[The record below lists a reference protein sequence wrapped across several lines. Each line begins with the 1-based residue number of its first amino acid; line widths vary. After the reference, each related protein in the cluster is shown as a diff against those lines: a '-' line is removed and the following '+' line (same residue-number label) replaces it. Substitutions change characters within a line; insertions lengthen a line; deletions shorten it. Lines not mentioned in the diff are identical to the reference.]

1 MFIHE
6 IYRECYDPI
15 QQAIDIQLG
24 NPAFN
29 DYPSIETIIIS
40 AIDEKYSRL
49 SNNYKRLISL
59 KMQGFNREQIADKTG
74 ISTTTQW
81 RMLKKMKRFTEI
93 RSECLRVK
101 E

>member
-6 IYRECYDPI
+6 IYKECYDPI

-29 DYPSIETIIIS
+29 EYPSIETILIS

-49 SNNYKRLISL
+49 SNDYKRLISL
-59 KMQGFNREQIADKTG
+59 KLQGFNREKIAQKTG
-74 ISTTTQW
+74 ISVTTQW
-81 RMLKKMKRFTEI
+81 RMIKKMKRFPDI
-93 RSECLRVK
+93 SPK
-101 E
+101 

>member
-49 SNNYKRLISL
+49 PNKYKRLVSL
-59 KMQGFNREQIADKTG
+59 KLQGLTNKEISKATG
-74 ISTTTQW
+74 YSLSW
-81 RMLKKMKRFTEI
+81 MEKVFKKSAVFTEI